1 MRWCEVESL
10 LPFRSL
16 TTCLVSGATM
26 SRKTHFICRM
36 LENAAGMF
44 DKVPEKIFIVM
55 ANTKLYLMR

>member
-1 MRWCEVESL
+1 
-10 LPFRSL
+10 
-16 TTCLVSGATM
+16 
-26 SRKTHFICRM
+26 M